1 MATNDTSFS
10 LDDFAKALEQHDQE
24 FQNVQKG
31 QIVSGQVFEYST
43 DGAYVDIMGAKS
55 PGFLPIKE
63 AAIAEVEDL
72 AELLPLKEEREFL
85 IIRDQNA
92 EGQVLLSIRQL
103 ELKRVWD
110 DIAEAQK
117 DGTTL
122 QVQVTGVNK
131 GGVIVDVDGLR
142 GFIPRSHLTER
153 ENLNRLVDDLL
164 TVNILELDPDRNKL
178 VLSQR
183 MATES
188 VGFSRLELGQ
198 LIEGSVSSVKSFG
211 VFVDLDGIT
220 GLIHIKEVS
229 QKYVESLADLFPVN
243 QSVKA
248 LIIDLDE
255 GRRRVSLST
264 RLLENYPGEVVEK
277 LSEVMDSADARAER
291 ARKLIS

>member
-1 MATNDTSFS
+1 MATNETSFS

-24 FQNVQKG
+24 FQTIQKG
-31 QIVSGQVFEYST
+31 QIVQGQVFEYTS
-43 DGAYVDIMGAKS
+43 DGAYVDIAGAKS

-63 AAIAEVEDL
+63 AALTDVEDL

-103 ELKRVWD
+103 ELKRVWN
-110 DIAEAQK
+110 EMAQVQK
-117 DGTTL
+117 EGNTV

-131 GGVIVDVDGLR
+131 GGVTVDVNGLR

-153 ENLNRLVDDLL
+153 THLDRLVNDLL
-164 TVNILELDPDRNKL
+164 TVNIIELDPDNNKL

-183 MATES
+183 MVTES

-198 LIEGSVSSVKSFG
+198 LIEGTVSSIKPFG
-211 VFVDLDGIT
+211 VFVDLDGVT

-229 QKYVESLADLFPVN
+229 QKYIESLADLFPIN
-243 QSVKA
+243 QSIRA

-255 GRRRVSLST
+255 GRRRISLST
-264 RLLENYPGEVVEK
+264 RLLENYPGEMVEK
-277 LSEVMDSADARAER
+277 LSEVMESAEARAER
-291 ARKLIS
+291 ARKLIV